1 MIGRISTVELSDG
14 GFVDRLSAHVTFVK
28 WLDTLLTAAVPTL
41 ESHVPLSLH
50 TDWAK
55 HLVLY
60 LLVDRQ
66 YN

>member
-28 WLDTLLTAAVPTL
+28 WLDTLLAPAVPAL

-50 TDWAK
+50 TDRAK

-60 LLVDRQ
+60 LLV
-66 YN
+66 Y

>member
-1 MIGRISTVELSDG
+1 MIGRSSTVELSDG

-28 WLDTLLTAAVPTL
+28 WLDSLLTPAVPTL

-50 TDWAK
+50 TDWTK

-60 LLVDRQ
+60 LLVD
-66 YN
+66 

>member
-1 MIGRISTVELSDG
+1 MIGRSSTVELSDR

-60 LLVDRQ
+60 LLVD
-66 YN
+66 